1 MTDRVCFNVSGIPI
15 PKQSFRINSS
25 GVHFQAEKV
34 VTWQNTVAFYAKM
47 AMQSRDPITEPVSMS
62 IDFYL
67 PNRSRKDLDNLSKAI
82 LDSCNGI
89 VYMDDCQVVDLELHK
104 HFDSD
109 EYGCTV
115 TVKEAGNE

>member
-15 PKQSFRINSS
+15 PKQSFRYTKS
-25 GVHFQAEKV
+25 GVRYQTARVVNWQAIVSAEAALV
-34 VTWQNTVAFYAKM
+34 
-47 AMQSRDPITEPVSMS
+47 MQSRDPITAPVSMT

-67 PNRSRKDLDNLSKAI
+67 PDHSRKDLDNLSKAI
-82 LDSCNGI
+82 LDSLNGI

-109 EYGCTV
+109 EFGCTV
-115 TVKEAGNE
+115 TVKEAGNG